1 MITKTLYIIQ
11 QPNGVIT
18 HTPEQPEEGVEYTTA
33 YRLIADEGMI
43 LINGEQK
50 TYCIDTDTLEGWEE
64 IVDDTP
70 QEPFM
75 EVKEYERNENN
86 QL

>member
-18 HTPEQPEEGVEYTTA
+18 HTPLQPEKGIEYTTA

-43 LINGEQK
+43 LINDEQK
-50 TYCIDTDTLEGWEE
+50 TYCVDTDTLEGWEE
-64 IVDDTP
+64 IIDDTP
-70 QEPFM
+70 QEPLM
-75 EVKEYERNENN
+75 EVDKYERDEND

>member
-43 LINGEQK
+43 LINGKQK
-50 TYCIDTDTLEGWEE
+50 TCCIDTNTLNGWEE

-70 QEPFM
+70 QESLM
-75 EVKEYERNENN
+75 EVNKYERNENN